1 MQQTAAM
8 LFVVINP
15 YYREPL
21 QDTNLIP
28 CRSHVISN
36 LQRYKK
42 TINYELKICVSCL
55 QTRNCPP
62 DKVQQKRE
70 RHTPGPSE
78 EGRSLNKVQ
87 QKRES
92 DIPPAPLKRDG
103 RKIKCN
109 RRESD
114 IPPAPLKRG
123 GRKNGISTIK
133 KIEKFVYLNIFVLF
147 CNAKKCL
154 AECFSATIKY

>member
-62 DKVQQKRE
+62 DKVQQKRV
-70 RHTPGPSE
+70 RHTPGHSE
-78 EGRSLNKVQ
+78 EGRSQNKVQ
-87 QKRES
+87 QK
-92 DIPPAPLKRDG
+92 
-103 RKIKCN
+103 
-109 RRESD
+109 RESD

-123 GRKNGISTIK
+123 GRKNGIPTIK